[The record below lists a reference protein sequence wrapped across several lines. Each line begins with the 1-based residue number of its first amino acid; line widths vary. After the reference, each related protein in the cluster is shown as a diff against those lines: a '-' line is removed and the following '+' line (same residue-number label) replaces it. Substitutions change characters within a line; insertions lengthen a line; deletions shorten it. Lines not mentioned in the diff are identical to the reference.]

1 MAMLALLA
9 AGWRLAAAVPP
20 TIKGNVTF
28 HPPVSL
34 GEASW
39 GVTMFAA
46 WNDSA
51 HAVMMPTGLQVST
64 DGGKSYAKQA
74 YPAGHGS
81 AGHIPISSN
90 LVPGPVRTPLPPPHP
105 TPPALLAAA

>member
-1 MAMLALLA
+1 MLALLA

-64 DGGKSYAKQA
+64 DSGRSYTQQA

-90 LVPGPVRTPLPPPHP
+90 LVPGPVRSPLPPPHP
-105 TPPALLAAA
+105 IRCWPLPQ